1 MAPPRYTPIAAE
13 DITSVKC
20 EISHQPTDDMLGKP
34 QHKPFLSKVDL
45 LAVLTSL
52 ICFVFSFLVI
62 TPKLSWAWRLGLQH
76 QLVLISFFLS
86 VMSQNMKRIMPKILL
101 MLEARWG
108 RSILQNYQAIL
119 MNGSLGSHVD
129 NIWRLV
135 LNLLILLPIG
145 LGVAYKQFLNG
156 SSSIKI
162 NPNLNGYYGLNFP
175 SLGDF
180 APMNNSIYLMMNV
193 AAEFMTA
200 SSNDLVPFP
209 PFRLP
214 APFGHNLLLLNN
226 ESAAVLDIPM
236 TQYIESMQKEIGT
249 NETWRLSASVNAYVS
264 MHNQSITELRANDDF
279 WNHTFN
285 SSILYSFYLFDTKHN
300 FGVLTGWSA
309 DIQGVHYLLG
319 PYNLTSVPLFRTTET
334 WMNQILY
341 HFGKAHLCL
350 TSDAKS
356 AKANG
361 TSTTA
366 VSNWLEAI
374 AATILHT

>member
-249 NETWRLSASVNAYVS
+249 NETWRLSASVNA
-264 MHNQSITELRANDDF
+264 NLDEPDI
-279 WNHTFN
+279 
-285 SSILYSFYLFDTKHN
+285 ISF
-300 FGVLTGWSA
+300 
-309 DIQGVHYLLG
+309 
-319 PYNLTSVPLFRTTET
+319 R
-334 WMNQILY
+334 
-341 HFGKAHLCL
+341 
-350 TSDAKS
+350 KS
-356 AKANG
+356 ALMFNIRRQKCKGEWDINHSSVKLVGGDCGDNTTYVDSSVVEDRDQLSPFWLDTLPVLVHNIGDFANIR
-361 TSTTA
+361 SQ
-366 VSNWLEAI
+366 SQWLIPSYATD
-374 AATILHT
+374 AATAFWVRAAFMKDYAMVEKNYPD